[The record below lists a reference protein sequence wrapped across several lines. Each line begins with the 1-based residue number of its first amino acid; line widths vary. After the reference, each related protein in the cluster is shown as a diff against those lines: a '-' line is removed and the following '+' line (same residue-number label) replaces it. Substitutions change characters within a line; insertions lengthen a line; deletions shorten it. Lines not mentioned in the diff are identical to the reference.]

1 MKQKH
6 IYKSIVLLTLLGF
19 FTETQAQIQLRAD
32 NIKQVIAEMTLEEKC
47 HLVLGTGMGAG
58 GEAKFP
64 GTAGGTYAI
73 PRLGIPA
80 IYCADSNQG
89 LRMSAKR
96 DFDSRFYWATD
107 FMTSITLASTWDRQ
121 AAYRIGK
128 AIGNETKEYGLDWI
142 LAPSMNLMR
151 NVLCGRN
158 HEYYS
163 EDPYL
168 SGTIAADYVKG
179 VQSEGTAA
187 CLKHFVANNQETN
200 RNNNDSRVSQRAL
213 RELYLRGFEI
223 AVKEGKPWT
232 IMTAYNNVNGQA
244 TCESEDLTETLLRK
258 EWGFKGLVV
267 SDWNAGKTPV
277 KSMTAGNDML
287 QPGQERQYNA
297 IYNAVKNGTLSE
309 VVLDRSVSRILEL
322 VVKSHGFANYQYSNE
337 VNLKEHA
344 TLDREI
350 GAEGMVLLK
359 NEDAL
364 PLKSQNNKVALYGC
378 TAYDII
384 PGGTGFGGT
393 MNGYYTVS
401 LVEGL
406 RNASYTVDK
415 QLVSKFKKHIAAETK
430 RLYPEGLPPF
440 SITPLKRAEEPN
452 FSDEELA
459 AQAEQN
465 DVAIIVIGRKSGE
478 AADRSKNEFYL
489 YPKEL
494 LTIRKVSKNY
504 HTKGKKIIV
513 LLNICSPVETA
524 SWKDLADA
532 IVCTWQSGEQVGNSM
547 ADVLSGKVN
556 PSGKLPISFA
566 VNYGDAAADANFP
579 SDVDDKALGSMFMWG
594 YNKDKAPAKREPQ
607 KNIDFT
613 NYEEDIYV
621 GYRYFDSFNK
631 AVSYPFGYGLSYT
644 TFGYSNARIAE
655 KDGMY
660 TVSIDVKN
668 TGECAGRNVV
678 ELFVA
683 APKSKKLN
691 KPIKELRNYAKTGLL
706 QPGQT
711 ETVTM
716 KVSAFDL
723 ASFNEKTSA
732 WKTDAGIYDFLIC
745 SSAEKVE
752 TKVSAKVK
760 GSVRKVNNL
769 LKPQVKLN
777 LLTQR

>member
-1 MKQKH
+1 MKTRH
-6 IYKSIVLLTLLGF
+6 IYKSVILAALFACTA
-19 FTETQAQIQLRAD
+19 ETQAQTRLRAD
-32 NIKQVIAEMTLEEKC
+32 NIPQVIAEMTLEEKC
-47 HLVLGTGMGAG
+47 HLVLGTGMGYGA
-58 GEAKFP
+58 EVKFP
-64 GTAGGTYAI
+64 GTAGGTFAI

-89 LRMSAKR
+89 LRMSATR
-96 DFDSRFYWATD
+96 DFDSRNYWATD
-107 FMTSITLASTWDRQ
+107 FMTSMTLASTWDRQ

-128 AIGNETKEYGLDWI
+128 AIGNETREYGLDWI

-187 CLKHFVANNQETN
+187 CIKHFVANSQETN

-213 RELYLRGFEI
+213 RELYLRAFEI
-223 AVKEGKPWT
+223 AVKEGNPWT

-277 KSMTAGNDML
+277 KSMMAGNDML
-287 QPGQERQYNA
+287 QPGQERQYKA
-297 IYNAVKNGTLSE
+297 ILEAVKNGTLPE
-309 VVLDRSVSRILEL
+309 ATLNRSVSRVLEL
-322 VVKSHGFANYQYSNE
+322 VVKSHDFAGYQYSNE
-337 VNLKEHA
+337 PDLKAHA
-344 TLDREI
+344 ALDREI

-364 PLKSQNNKVALYGC
+364 PLGTQYNKVALYGC

-393 MNGYYTVS
+393 MNGHYTVS
-401 LVEGL
+401 LIEGL
-406 RNASYTVDK
+406 RNAGYTVDR
-415 QLVSKFKKHIAAETK
+415 QLIAKFKKHLADETK
-430 RLYPEGLPPF
+430 RLYPKGLPPF
-440 SITPLKRAEEPN
+440 SLTPLKRAEEPELTA
-452 FSDEELA
+452 EELA
-459 AQAEQN
+459 RETADN
-465 DVAIIVIGRKSGE
+465 DVAIIAIGRKSGE
-478 AADRSKNEFYL
+478 AADRPKSEFYL
-489 YPKEL
+489 YDKEL
-494 LTIRKVSKNY
+494 QTIRTVADAY
-504 HTKGKKIIV
+504 HAKGKKVVV
-513 LLNICSPVETA
+513 LLNVCSPVETA
-524 SWKDLADA
+524 SWKDLVDG

-547 ADVLSGKVN
+547 ADVLSGRVN
-556 PSGKLPISFA
+556 PSGKLPITFA
-566 VNYGDAAADANFP
+566 VNYGDAASDRNFP
-579 SDVDDKALGSMFMWG
+579 SDVDDKTLGSMFMWG
-594 YNKDKAPAKREPQ
+594 YNKDKAPEKREPK

-621 GYRYFDSFNK
+621 GYRYFDSFDK
-631 AVSYPFGYGLSYT
+631 TVSYPFGYGLSYT
-644 TFGYSNARIAE
+644 TFSYDNARIA
-655 KDGMY
+655 DNGGTY
-660 TVSIDVKN
+660 TVSVDVRN
-668 TGECAGRNVV
+668 TGNRAGRNVV

-683 APKSKKLN
+683 APDSRKLN
-691 KPIKELRNYAKTGLL
+691 KPVKELRDYAKTALL

-716 KVSAFDL
+716 KVTAADL
-723 ASFNEKTSA
+723 ASFNEKASA
-732 WKTDAGIYDFLIC
+732 WKTDAGTYDFLIC

-752 TKVSAKVK
+752 AKVSAKVK
-760 GSVRKVNNL
+760 ASVRKVNNL

-777 LLTQR
+777 LLHR